1 MNTEII
7 GLAIGVLVL
16 AVLAI
21 IVALR
26 NVELHRQAD
35 RFDDRL
41 KSIEPVIFAAICEPH
56 QDWANGGDGKELST
70 SIAKAVR
77 QHLNRT

>member
-16 AVLAI
+16 AALTLVVAI
-21 IVALR
+21 R

-41 KSIEPVIFAAICEPH
+41 KSIEPVIFAAICEFNK
-56 QDWANGGDGKELST
+56 DYANGGDGKELAD
-70 SIAKAVR
+70 SIAKTVR